1 MKPEHS
7 LRWFL
12 AMLATWGLAG
22 GVVLGYLGRETMESV
37 IWSGVG
43 VAALWVVGSGFVA
56 PLLHYLAACRT
67 HPRERVG
74 RSQPATPKPA
84 PRRHDYQPRREAVR
98 AGRETV

>member
-1 MKPEHS
+1 MKPQHG

-22 GVVLGYLGRETMESV
+22 GVILGYIRPETMELV

-43 VAALWVVGSGFVA
+43 VLFLWVVGSGFVA
-56 PLLHYLAACRT
+56 PTLHYLAACRT
-67 HPRERVG
+67 HPRERVEA
-74 RSQPATPKPA
+74 RPAAKPA
-84 PRRHDYQPRREAVR
+84 PRPVAHHVQRAPAR